1 MPWPWHFVH
10 LSSDEKDHR
19 RRLLDQYA
27 VYSQVSILVPILSY
41 QVYRLIAWVLSK
53 KGRAHV
59 AYTALGQSP
68 VRLESARGWSRTA
81 ARRWRSTVWWLNGE
95 ISPDLGVG
103 GRWTAAVAWTCW
115 LLFLSVN
122 QTGDDYFHVTKRFGS
137 IAAAQ
142 LPIHYML
149 SMRNR
154 YSPLAVIFCTS
165 HEQLIHWHQICGRI
179 IMILIA
185 LHGTL
190 YINYFVQTGIL
201 VERLQTR
208 PSMTGLLCLVLMSVL
223 TITSIE
229 KCRQWS
235 YRAFYFC
242 HLAIGLVIL
251 PILFFHT
258 SQLRLYVIETLAL
271 FIADRILRRIDTIA
285 DSVTVTQIPA
295 TDLLK
300 VQVHIPASKLSR
312 FKTKPGQHVYMC
324 ISTGGGC
331 IGANRVLSNP
341 FTVADVSAGKLT
353 LFLRTRRGPTTQM
366 LLTHADRFNAQPLIN
381 IEGPYGTSV
390 DIADVAGKF
399 DRILLVAGGIGAT
412 FVLPVYRAL
421 REHLDNDVGGHKRLD
436 FTWALRSMAEVAWAT
451 KLENQVFADNPDV
464 HIYLTRQASLE
475 HSFPEGMEMGD
486 LRESDGLVAGSNP
499 HMGRPNLRKIVDQ
512 AFSYHSEES
521 VAVFFCGPHDMG
533 RELRAH
539 VGRWVAKGRSVFWR
553 QESFGS

>member
-1 MPWPWHFVH
+1 LGIQF
-10 LSSDEKDHR
+10 DEF
-19 RRLLDQYA
+19 
-27 VYSQVSILVPILSY
+27 S
-41 QVYRLIAWVLSK
+41 
-53 KGRAHV
+53 
-59 AYTALGQSP
+59 
-68 VRLESARGWSRTA
+68 
-81 ARRWRSTVWWLNGE
+81 
-95 ISPDLGVG
+95 
-103 GRWTAAVAWTCW
+103 
-115 LLFLSVN
+115 
-122 QTGDDYFHVTKRFGS
+122 DYFHVTKRFGS

-154 YSPLAVIFCTS
+154 YSPLAVIFGTS
-165 HEQLIHWHQICGRI
+165 HEQLIHWHQVYGRI

-185 LHGTL
+185 LHGAL

-201 VERLQTR
+201 VERLQAR
-208 PSMTGLLCLVLMSVL
+208 PSMTGLLCLALMSVL

-229 KCRQWS
+229 KFRQWS

-242 HLAIGLVIL
+242 HLAIGLVVL

-258 SQLRLYVIETLAL
+258 SHLRLYVVETLAL
-271 FIADRILRRIDTIA
+271 FIADRILRQIDTIT
-285 DSVTVTQIPA
+285 DSVTITQIPA

-300 VQVHIPASKLSR
+300 VQVHIPASKVSR

-324 ISTGGGC
+324 ISSGSRCSGG
-331 IGANRVLSNP
+331 NRLLSNP
-341 FTVADVSAGKLT
+341 FTVANISEGEIAL
-353 LFLRTRRGPTTQM
+353 LLRTRRGPTTQM

-390 DIADVAGKF
+390 DIADVTGKF
-399 DRILLVAGGIGAT
+399 DRVLLVAGGIGAT

-421 REHLDNDVGGHKRLD
+421 REHLDSEVGGHKRLN
-436 FTWALRSMAEVAWAT
+436 FTWALRSAAEVAWAIE
-451 KLENQVFADNPDV
+451 LEDQVFADNPDV

-475 HSFPEGMEMGD
+475 HSFRNSSEGMEMGG
-486 LRESDGLVAGSNP
+486 LRTSDGLVGESKA
-499 HMGRPNLRKIVDQ
+499 HMGRPNLREIVDKT
-512 AFSYHSEES
+512 FSYHGEES

>member
-1 MPWPWHFVH
+1 MFWPWHFVR
-10 LSSDEKDHR
+10 LGSDEKDHR

-27 VYSQVSILVPILSY
+27 VYSQLSILVPILSY
-41 QVYRLIAWVLSK
+41 QVYRLVIWLLSK

-68 VRLESARGWSRTA
+68 VGLESARGWSRTA
-81 ARRWRSTVWWLNGE
+81 ARRWTSTIWWLNGE
-95 ISPDLGVG
+95 ISPNLGLR
-103 GRWTAAVAWTCW
+103 GRWIPAVAWACW
-115 LLFLSVN
+115 LLFLCVN
-122 QTGDDYFHVTKRFGS
+122 RTGDDYFHVTKRFGS

-154 YSPLAVIFCTS
+154 YSPLAVIFGTS

-179 IMILIA
+179 IMILIG
-185 LHGTL
+185 LHGAF

-208 PSMTGLLCLVLMSVL
+208 PSMTGLLCLALMSVL

-235 YRAFYFC
+235 FRAFYFC
-242 HLAIGLVIL
+242 HLAIGLVVL

-258 SQLRLYVIETLAL
+258 SHLRLYVIETLAL
-271 FIADRILRRIDTIA
+271 FVGDRILRRIDTITE
-285 DSVTVTQIPA
+285 SVTVTQIPA

-300 VQVHIPASKLSR
+300 VQIHIPASKVSR
-312 FKTKPGQHVYMC
+312 FQAKPGQHVYMC
-324 ISTGGGC
+324 VSTGSGC
-331 IGANRVLSNP
+331 SGANRLLSNP
-341 FTVADVSAGKLT
+341 FTVANVSVGEVT
-353 LFLRTRRGPTTQM
+353 LLLRTRR
-366 LLTHADRFNAQPLIN
+366 
-381 IEGPYGTSV
+381 GPYGTSV
-390 DIADVAGKF
+390 DIADVTGKF

-421 REHLDNDVGGHKRLD
+421 REHFDGEVGGHKRLN
-436 FTWALRSMAEVAWAT
+436 FTWALRSAAEVAWAAE
-451 KLENQVFADNPDV
+451 LEDQVFADNPNV
-464 HIYLTRQASLE
+464 QIYLTGHGSLE
-475 HSFPEGMEMGD
+475 HSFRNSFFDGMEMGE
-486 LRESDGLVAGSNP
+486 LQTSDGLVGGSKA
-499 HMGRPNLRKIVDQ
+499 HMGRPNLREIVDQ
-512 AFSYHSEES
+512 TFSYHGEES

-553 QESFGS
+553 QEIFGS